1 MPKIMLNDVE
11 YAGGGGGP
19 GSGTGNVSSA
29 DAQTIVV
36 LDRGEYN
43 ALPVKD
49 PKTLY
54 LIKG

>member
-1 MPKIMLNDVE
+1 MPKIILNGVE
-11 YAGGGGGP
+11 YAGGGGGS
-19 GSGTGNVSSA
+19 GGGTGNVSSA

-36 LDRGEYN
+36 LDRNEYN
-43 ALPVKD
+43 ALPIKD

>member
-1 MPKIMLNDVE
+1 MPKIILNGVE
-11 YAGGGGGP
+11 YAGGGGGS
-19 GSGTGNVSSA
+19 GGGTGNVSSA
-29 DAQTIVV
+29 EVQNIKPI
-36 LDRGEYN
+36 DRAEYN